1 MIKNKKMA
9 KNKKEDK
16 RPSAILDVA
25 PTKGDKVFDVIN
37 AVIMVLLCIIIVY
50 PLYYVVLASMTDPK
64 VVNTGKLLFY
74 PEAPYFKG
82 YAEAFQYPQ
91 LLSGYKNTICSVF
104 FDKNPRKLQRLW
116 RKMHKRYAA
125 GTDLRYH
132 DVPEHDF
139 RFRAEEY
146 RPIITLEEDATP

>member
-1 MIKNKKMA
+1 MAVMRTMGLTRRWAAVLCCLVSLSASAATPEGKEKNEPVARRMAMMGFALSFSDSVACLTDVQVLDSIWLDARKFLVDRSLYSLQLQMHLEKK
-9 KNKKEDK
+9 
-16 RPSAILDVA
+16 
-25 PTKGDKVFDVIN
+25 
-37 AVIMVLLCIIIVY
+37 
-50 PLYYVVLASMTDPK
+50 
-64 VVNTGKLLFY
+64 
-74 PEAPYFKG
+74 
-82 YAEAFQYPQ
+82 
-91 LLSGYKNTICSVF
+91 GYKNTICSVF

-116 RKMHKRYAA
+116 RKMHKRYAG